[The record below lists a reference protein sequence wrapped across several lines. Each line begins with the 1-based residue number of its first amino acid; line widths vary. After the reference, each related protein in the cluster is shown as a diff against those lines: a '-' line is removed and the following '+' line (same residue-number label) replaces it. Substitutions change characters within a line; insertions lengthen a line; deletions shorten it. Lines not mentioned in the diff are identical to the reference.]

1 MSAALDLLQQFDT
14 IGARIENRNGRL
26 FLRAGGEPIPLAMI
40 AAARL
45 AKDELLATV
54 SARDAAPPLCPA
66 PAAAGTS
73 DAECSA
79 EVARP
84 LTGDTNPADQQPLL
98 LRDGRRLWRFR
109 AESIPEIL
117 NDDDIRPAVEARWCG
132 CVLVADGHDLI
143 VTEPRLSRLPDETLA
158 ELAANAGT
166 IIAVLR
172 GESRVRCAAAR
183 ELMESGQ

>member
-54 SARDAAPPLCPA
+54 SARDAAPPQCPA
-66 PAAAGTS
+66 PAPAGTS
-73 DAECSA
+73 DAKCS
-79 EVARP
+79 EVAPP

-172 GESRVRCAAAR
+172 GESRVRCVAAR

>member
-1 MSAALDLLQQFDT
+1 M
-14 IGARIENRNGRL
+14 
-26 FLRAGGEPIPLAMI
+26 
-40 AAARL
+40 
-45 AKDELLATV
+45 
-54 SARDAAPPLCPA
+54 
-66 PAAAGTS
+66 
-73 DAECSA
+73 
-79 EVARP
+79 
-84 LTGDTNPADQQPLL
+84 L

-172 GESRVRCAAAR
+172 GESRVRCVAAR